1 MNPPASAK
9 PVRQVASVARALS
22 IIELLIGESQ
32 HELGITQIARALGI
46 GKSTA
51 HQLVATLVAH
61 GFLDQVETS
70 ARYRLGTR
78 LMESGAVAAE
88 HVGLG
93 PAVTPILEDLVRRV
107 GETSSIGIMASHE
120 IVLIHRVEAT
130 SVLRV
135 DLKIGT
141 RFPLHNSAIGRVIL
155 GAMADSTRQ
164 QLIDKMDLSSDE
176 RDAMQ
181 AALQDVQRTGY
192 AIVRNIPVDGI
203 NAIAVPILGQQGQ
216 PIAGLVIAGPSFRF
230 EPQDYAS
237 AATETA
243 ALISRRLGSQQIS

>member
-1 MNPPASAK
+1 MIQPAK
-9 PVRQVASVARALS
+9 PVRQVASVARALR
-22 IIELLIGESQ
+22 IVELLISEPE
-32 HELGITQIARALGI
+32 HELGITQIARALSI

-70 ARYRLGTR
+70 ARYRLGPR
-78 LMESGAVAAE
+78 LMEGGAIAGE

-120 IVLIHRVEAT
+120 IVLIHRVEAK

-155 GAMADSTRQ
+155 GSMSDSARDE
-164 QLIDKMDLSSDE
+164 LIKTQDINNAE
-176 RDAMQ
+176 RRSMN
-181 AALQDVQRTGY
+181 AALDEVRQTGH

-203 NAIAVPILGQQGQ
+203 NAIAVPIFGKQGE

-230 EPQDYAS
+230 EPKDYAGV
-237 AATETA
+237 AAETA
-243 ALISRRLGSQQIS
+243 KAISIRLRPPTT

>member
-1 MNPPASAK
+1 MITSKAPNK
-9 PVRQVASVARALS
+9 VRQVASVSRALS
-22 IIELLIGESQ
+22 IVDLLIAEPE
-32 HELGITQIARALGI
+32 HELGISQIARALGI
-46 GKSTA
+46 GKSTV
-51 HQLVATLVAH
+51 HQLVATFVAH

-70 ARYRLGTR
+70 GRYRLGTR
-78 LMESGAVAAE
+78 LMEAGAIASD

-93 PAVTPILEDLVRRV
+93 PAVTPILEQLVKRV

-120 IVLIHRVEAT
+120 IVLIHRVEAK

-155 GAMADSTRQ
+155 GAMSDQPRQ
-164 QLIDKMDLSSDE
+164 QLLNTLNMSEAE
-176 RDAMQ
+176 REAMT
-181 AALQDVQRTGY
+181 AALQDVRKAGH

-203 NAIAVPILGQQGQ
+203 NAIAVPIFGKQGE

-230 EPQDYAS
+230 EPKDF
-237 AATETA
+237 AAEAAQTA
-243 ALISRRLGSQQIS
+243 RLISSRLGSPKTA

>member
-1 MNPPASAK
+1 MIQPAK
-9 PVRQVASVARALS
+9 PVRQVASVARALR
-22 IIELLIGESQ
+22 IVELLINEPE
-32 HELGITQIARALGI
+32 HELGITQIARALSI

-51 HQLVATLVAH
+51 HQLVATLAAH

-78 LMESGAVAAE
+78 LMEGGAIAGE

-120 IVLIHRVEAT
+120 IVLIHRVEAK

-155 GAMADSTRQ
+155 GAMSDQPRQ
-164 QLIDKMDLSSDE
+164 QLLNALNMSQEE
-176 RDAMQ
+176 RDAMTVT
-181 AALQDVQRTGY
+181 LGDVRKAGHS
-192 AIVRNIPVDGI
+192 IVRNIPVDGI
-203 NAIAVPILGQQGQ
+203 NAIAVPIFGKQGE

-230 EPQDYAS
+230 EPKDF
-237 AATETA
+237 AAEAAQTA
-243 ALISRRLGSQQIS
+243 QLISNRLGSPKMA